1 MSDFDG
7 FDFNIDDA
15 GSDNTAIPKGDY
27 PCVVTTCEKKKSQA
41 GNDMIWLEVE
51 ITGDKYAGWMLR
63 KPFMLWSKDEKA
75 LGYAKADWARLCKAL
90 GFGNDNPPKS
100 AHDLHQKA
108 FIVSVAVEEAEEGSD
123 YGDSNRIVGFK
134 PLEKAAAPKA
144 ADLPPSMGE
153 SKDSSKSDASA
164 PSKPSL

>member
-7 FDFNIDDA
+7 FDFNIEDA
-15 GSDNTAIPKGDY
+15 GSDNSAIPKGDY

-41 GNDMIWLEVE
+41 GNDMIWLELEV
-51 ITGDKYAGWMLR
+51 TGDKYAGWKLT
-63 KPFMLWSKDEKA
+63 KPFMLWQDDPTY

-90 GFGNDNPPKS
+90 GFGNENPPKS
-100 AHDLHQKA
+100 AHDLHGKA
-108 FIVSVAVEEAEEGSD
+108 LSVSVAIEEAKKDSD
-123 YGDSNRIVGFK
+123 YGDSNKIVGFK
-134 PLEKAAAPKA
+134 SLEKSAAPKA

-153 SKDSSKSDASA
+153 SSVSPSESSA

>member
-7 FDFNIDDA
+7 FDFNIEDA
-15 GSDNTAIPKGDY
+15 GSDNSAIPAGDY

-41 GNDMIWLEVE
+41 NNDMIWLELEV
-51 ITGDKYAGWMLR
+51 TGDKYAGWVVR
-63 KPFMLWSKDEKA
+63 KPFMLWQDNPTY

-90 GFGNDNPPKS
+90 GFGNENPPKS
-100 AHDLHQKA
+100 AHDLHGKA
-108 FIVSVAVEEAEEGSD
+108 LTVSVAIEEAKKDSD
-123 YGDSNRIVGFK
+123 YGDSNKIVGFK
-134 PLEKAAAPKA
+134 SLERAAAPKP

-153 SKDSSKSDASA
+153 ASVSPSESSA

>member
-7 FDFNIDDA
+7 FDFNIEDA
-15 GSDNTAIPKGDY
+15 GSDNTAIPAGDY

-41 GNDMIWLEVE
+41 NNDMIWLELEV
-51 ITGDKYAGWMLR
+51 TGDKYAGWKLT
-63 KPFMLWSKDEKA
+63 KPFMLWQDDPTY

-90 GFGNDNPPKS
+90 GFGNENPPKS
-100 AHDLHQKA
+100 AHDLHGKA
-108 FIVSVAVEEAEEGSD
+108 FIVSLAIEEAEADSD
-123 YGDSNRIVGFK
+123 YGDSNKIVGYK
-134 PLEKAAAPKA
+134 SLERAAAPKA

-153 SKDSSKSDASA
+153 ASVSPSESSA

>member
-1 MSDFDG
+1 MNDFEG
-7 FDFNIDDA
+7 FDFNVDDA

-41 GNDMIWLEVE
+41 GNDMIWLELEV
-51 ITGDKYAGWMLR
+51 TGDNYAGWKLQR
-63 KPFMLWSKDEKA
+63 PFMIWAENQEHLAW
-75 LGYAKADWARLCKAL
+75 AKADWARLCKAL

-100 AHDLHQKA
+100 AHDLHGKA
-108 FIVSVAVEEAEEGSD
+108 FIVSVTVEEAEADSD
-123 YGDSNRIVGFK
+123 YGDSNKIVGFK
-134 PLEKAAAPKA
+134 PLERKSAPKA

-153 SKDSSKSDASA
+153 SPQSETSV

>member
-51 ITGDKYAGWMLR
+51 ITGDNYAGWMLR
-63 KPFMLWSKDEKA
+63 KPFMLWSENQEH

-90 GFGNDNPPKS
+90 GFGNENPPKS

-108 FIVSVAVEEAEEGSD
+108 FIVSVVVEEAEEELEIEEEPIETETSVVENKD
-123 YGDSNRIVGFK
+123 KREEQLNIV
-134 PLEKAAAPKA
+134 AQIDVMART
-144 ADLPPSMGE
+144 
-153 SKDSSKSDASA
+153 
-164 PSKPSL
+164 